1 MLSIGEFSK
10 AAGLPVKTLRFY
22 HEKGVLIPARVEA
35 NGYRYYDNRN
45 LEAAQ
50 VIVALRALEF
60 PLDDIASLLSNCSSD
75 EDVLEHLTA
84 RREEVARRIQ
94 EQTDILS
101 RIDMALEREREAR
114 MNFAST
120 ASSIE
125 EKKLD
130 PVLIAGLRMK
140 GKYPEM
146 GKAFGKLGRKL
157 GRKIAGSAMCLYHDR
172 EHREEDADFEP
183 CFPISKQVDVPEFS
197 VRQLPGGRAITLI
210 HVGPYE
216 ELGRSYAKLFEH
228 ADKQQ
233 LTLMCPS
240 REVYLKGPGA
250 FFKGDPQ
257 KYVTEIQ
264 FLIDETA

>member
-1 MLSIGEFSK
+1 MLPIGEFSK
-10 AAGLPVKTLRFY
+10 AAGLSVRTLRFY

-35 NGYRYYDNRN
+35 NGYRYYDSRN

-60 PLDDIASLLSNCSSD
+60 PLDEITALLSHCSSD
-75 EDVLEHLTA
+75 EDILQHLTA

-94 EQTDILS
+94 QQTDILS
-101 RIDMALEREREAR
+101 RIDMALERERESR
-114 MNFAST
+114 MTFAAST
-120 ASSIE
+120 SAIE
-125 EKKLD
+125 EKQLE

-140 GKYPEM
+140 GRYPEM
-146 GKAFGKLGRKL
+146 GKGFGQLGRKL
-157 GRKIAGSAMCLYHDR
+157 GRKIAGTAMCLYHDR

-183 CFPISKQVDVPEFS
+183 CFPISERVDVPEFS
-197 VRQLPGGRAITLI
+197 VRELSGGRAITLV

-228 ADKQQ
+228 ADEKN
-233 LTLMCPS
+233 LSLSCPS

-250 FFKGDPQ
+250 FFKGNPEQ
-257 KYVTEIQ
+257 YATEIQ
-264 FLIDETA
+264 LLIADDE